1 MSLNYAIQ
9 MGYDWPVGLKCS
21 ENISTSGDRKVFDVE
36 GGYLRAMHCRTCLN
50 VKVRA

>member
-9 MGYDWPVGLKCS
+9 MGFDWPVGLKCS
-21 ENISTSGDRKVFDVE
+21 ENTSTTGDRKVSVVE
-36 GGYLRAMHCRTCLN
+36 GGYLRAMQCRMCLN